1 MGDMM
6 KEKALQGVKI
16 ADFTWV
22 AAGPLTTNYLAQC
35 GATVVKIESITKPD
49 GIRTFPPNKDDKA
62 GANRSFLFS
71 MENPNKLSITL
82 NLKNPKGIDL
92 AKKLVA
98 WADIVAENYR
108 PGTMERW
115 GMGYEDLKEINPSII
130 MFSSSAQGQTGPD
143 AGMGATGITLQSL
156 SGFTHLSGWPDRD
169 PAPPWGAYTDLTAPA
184 LGAAIVIAALDYR
197 DRTGK
202 GQYLDL
208 SQYEAGLHYL
218 SPAILDYHV
227 NGRIADRNGNRHPCA
242 APHGVYRCKGEER
255 WCTIAIFDEHEWKT
269 LCEIMGDPEWGRE
282 EKFTTITGRKN
293 NEDELDKRIETW
305 TSGYSPEEVM
315 ELLQGRGISSGV
327 VENARDIYEDPQLKH
342 RGFLKRMEHVEI
354 GVLSHRSVGFKLS
367 KTPCGPE
374 RPGPCLG
381 EHTERVCR
389 EFLGMSDEEFV
400 NLLTEG
406 VFE

>member
-1 MGDMM
+1 M
-6 KEKALQGVKI
+6 KEKALDGVKI

-49 GIRTFPPNKDDKA
+49 GIRTFPPNKDDRA

-71 MENPNKLSITL
+71 MENPNKLSMTL
-82 NLKNPKGIDL
+82 NLKHPMGIEV

-98 WADIVAENYR
+98 WADVVTENYR
-108 PGTMERW
+108 PGTMDRW
-115 GMGYEDLKEINPSII
+115 GLGYEDLKKINPSII

-156 SGFTHLSGWPDRD
+156 SGFTHLTGWPDRD

-184 LGAAIVIAALDYR
+184 FGAAMVIAALDYR
-197 DRTGK
+197 NRTGK

-218 SPAILDYHV
+218 STAILDYNV
-227 NGRIADRNGNRHPCA
+227 NDRVADRNGNRHPWA
-242 APHGVYRCKGEER
+242 APHGVYRCKGEDR
-255 WCTIAIFDEHEWKT
+255 WCCIAIFREEEWKT
-269 LCEIMGDPEWGRE
+269 FCNVMGDPGWTRE
-282 EKFTTITGRKN
+282 NKFLTLLDRKE
-293 NEDELDKRIETW
+293 NEDELNERIESW
-305 TSGYSPEEVM
+305 TACQKPEEVM
-315 ELLQGRGISSGV
+315 ELLQGIGISAGV
-327 VENARDIYEDPQLKH
+327 VKNAQDIYEDLQLID
-342 RGFLKRMEHVEI
+342 RGFFKKMAHVEI
-354 GVLSHRSVGFKLS
+354 GPVSHRSVGFKLS
-367 KTPCGPE
+367 ETPCGPE

-381 EHTERVCR
+381 EHTEQVCR
-389 EFLGMSDEEFV
+389 EFLGMSDKEFI